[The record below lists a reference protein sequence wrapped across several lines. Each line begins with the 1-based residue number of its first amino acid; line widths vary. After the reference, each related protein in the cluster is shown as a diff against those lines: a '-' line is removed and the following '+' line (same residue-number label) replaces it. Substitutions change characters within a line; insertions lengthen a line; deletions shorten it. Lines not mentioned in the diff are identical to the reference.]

1 MQFSSICATQNN
13 QLMNVLFEL
22 VFMGKGEDCL
32 WLT

>member
-1 MQFSSICATQNN
+1 MQFLSICATQNN
-13 QLMNVLFEL
+13 QLKNVSFEL